1 METVGVALRA
11 VATIIDMIVLGV
23 VAWVVALFTGGTTAT
38 GFELQGAPAF
48 LMFLLAL
55 GYYVAMEARL
65 GWTLGKRA
73 IGLKVVKLDGSALD
87 WQASIIR
94 NLLRVV
100 DGLFFYLVGA
110 IMVWTSK
117 QRQRLGDR
125 AAATL
130 VVRGR

>member
-38 GFELQGAPAF
+38 GFELQGAPAL
-48 LMFLLAL
+48 LMFLIALA
-55 GYYVAMEARL
+55 YYVAMEARL

-73 IGLKVVKLDGSALD
+73 IGIKVVKLDGAPLD

>member
-38 GFELQGAPAF
+38 GFELQGAPAL
-48 LMFLLAL
+48 LMFLIALA
-55 GYYVAMEARL
+55 YYVAMEARL

-73 IGLKVVKLDGSALD
+73 IGIKVVKLDGAPLD

-130 VVRGR
+130 VVRGP

>member
-38 GFELQGAPAF
+38 GFELQGAPAL

-55 GYYVAMEARL
+55 GYYVVMEARL